1 MKVVIKP
8 AEGTIEVDIAD
19 DSSGA
24 QFVRELMSGHIPA
37 PEQPKAIESKRVTKK
52 RGRPRKK
59 DLAPPRADRPLT
71 KVHDETWA
79 WLAASDRP
87 DGVTA
92 DEVAKAFGLSH
103 AGGLWRI
110 NELIKR
116 DMAWRVGPGRY
127 RVGSVTDGAILT
139 NGARS

>member
-24 QFVRELMSGHIPA
+24 QFVRELMSGALPA
-37 PEQPKAIESKRVTKK
+37 PEAPKAIEAKRPRK

-71 KVHDETWA
+71 RIQDETWA

-87 DGVTA
+87 DGVTI
-92 DEVAKAFGLSH
+92 DEVAQAFGLSH
-103 AGGLWRI
+103 AGAGWRL
-110 NELIKR
+110 NQLVRR
-116 DMAWRVGPGRY
+116 DMAWRIAPGRY
-127 RVGSVTDGAILT
+127 RVGSVTDAILT
-139 NGARS
+139 NGARA